1 MRPLEIPFLTA
12 RELLEYVTP
21 LNSVWSSGRFIFRGQ
36 GSDTYKLT
44 PSICRRGPGS
54 FADGA
59 PIKAFADTVA
69 KQVYLELEVISRF
82 LEGCD
87 RSGLVVPGY
96 TMAIKQ
102 RLALER
108 GMHLSTAMPWPRPE
122 MHQIMALAQHYDVPT
137 RLLDWT
143 ERSFVACYFAA
154 SSADLEIDSMEM
166 PKIAVW
172 ALNTTYS
179 REWDTI
185 SIIRTPGGTS
195 QNQAAQS
202 GLFTTHKVDT
212 SSFSEIY
219 KQEALEDLEEVYGH
233 GANGSLLKLTLPIEE
248 APDLLKL
255 CSSLGVDASTL
266 FPGFHGVAK
275 SVKDWANVA
284 VGVRPSR
291 ALQDE
296 YNQLGHV
303 S

>member
-1 MRPLEIPFLTA
+1 MRPLEIPFRTA
-12 RELLEYVTP
+12 HELLEYISP
-21 LNSVWSSGRFIFRGQ
+21 LNSMWSSGSFIFRGQ

-54 FADGA
+54 FAEGA

-69 KQVYLELEVISRF
+69 RQVYLELEVISRF

-96 TMAIKQ
+96 TMAIKE

-108 GMHLSTAMPWPRPE
+108 GKYLSSSMPWPRPE
-122 MHQIMALAQHYDVPT
+122 MHQIMAVAQHYDVPT

-154 SSADLEIDSMEM
+154 SSADLEIHSMTM
-166 PKIAVW
+166 PKIAIW
-172 ALNTTYS
+172 ALNTSYAS
-179 REWDTI
+179 EWNTV
-185 SIIRTPGGTS
+185 SLVRTPGGTS

-202 GLFTTHKVDT
+202 GLFTTHNVHAST
-212 SSFSEIY
+212 FSDVY
-219 KQEALEDLEEVYGH
+219 NQEALEELEEVYGH

-296 YNQLGHV
+296 YNQLGDGY
-303 S
+303 